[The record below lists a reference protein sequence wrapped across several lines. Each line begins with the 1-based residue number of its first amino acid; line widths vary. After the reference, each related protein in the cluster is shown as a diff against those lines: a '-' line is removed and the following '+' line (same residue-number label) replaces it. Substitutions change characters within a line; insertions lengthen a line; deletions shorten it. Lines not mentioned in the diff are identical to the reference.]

1 MMININLGFLTQSD
15 LFAEHFT
22 LVIEGNGYRD
32 ATGKFCHG
40 KKIKHRVKGN
50 VEPYKG
56 ERREGD
62 VSGQSLAE
70 MLKISMDSQYL
81 VQPLA
86 QGTNPKTGDQ
96 VMYKDKTYL
105 ITSVADWS
113 KHGFIDVICKL
124 DSSDDANSI

>member
-1 MMININLGFLTQSD
+1 MIDLGFLTQSD
-15 LFAEHFT
+15 LFAEPFT
-22 LVIEGNGYRD
+22 LVLTGEGYRD
-32 ATGKFCHG
+32 DTGKFCHG
-40 KKIKHRVKGN
+40 KKIKHQVKGN

-70 MLKISMDSQYL
+70 MLKISMDSEYL

-86 QGTNPKTGDQ
+86 QGANPKTGDQ
-96 VMYKDKTYL
+96 VIYKDKTYL
-105 ITSVADWS
+105 IASVADWS

-124 DSSDDANSI
+124 DNGDDANRI